1 MTLTALLTLIATL
14 TISDF
19 PLIPNPKSQ
28 IQNSQVLAQTPNA
41 RKAEAD
47 RLRKQGIEQYQ
58 ASQFEAA
65 LQSWQPDTQNTGKT

>member
-1 MTLTALLTLIATL
+1 MRSPNKILAVLTLLTTL

-19 PLIPNPKSQ
+19 PLIQNPKSK
-28 IQNSQVLAQTPNA
+28 IQNSQVLAQTPDA

-58 ASQFEAA
+58 ASQYESA
-65 LQSWQPDTQNTGKT
+65 LQSWQQALVI